1 MEGPNGVELAGVG
14 SRFVSYLV
22 DAIILAVIG
31 YGLAFVLMAIGASYM
46 PAMYMP
52 TLVGLVYFT
61 YFFGT
66 GQTPGMKVMN
76 IKLIRTDGDPE
87 IGYGKGFLRWIG
99 MQISALVIGLGFL
112 WILIDKNKQGWH
124 DKIADVY
131 VVAANR

>member
-1 MEGPNGVELAGVG
+1 MEGPNGTELAGVG
-14 SRFVSYLV
+14 SRFVSYLI
-22 DAIILAVIG
+22 DAIIINLIG
-31 YGLAFVLMAIGASYM
+31 YALMFALVAVGASYM
-46 PAMYMP
+46 PAMYAPM
-52 TLVGLVYFT
+52 LIGLAYFT
-61 YFFGT
+61 YFFGS

-76 IKLIRTDGDPE
+76 IKLIRTDGDPA

-99 MQISALVIGLGFL
+99 MLISAMVIGLGFL

>member
-1 MEGPNGVELAGVG
+1 MEGPNGTELAGVG
-14 SRFVSYLV
+14 SRFVSYLI
-22 DAIILAVIG
+22 DAIIINVIG
-31 YGLAFVLMAIGASYM
+31 YVLMF
-46 PAMYMP
+46 
-52 TLVGLVYFT
+52 TLVAVGADYMSASLIGLPCGLVYFT
-61 YFFGT
+61 YFFGS

-99 MQISALVIGLGFL
+99 MLISALVIGLGFL

-131 VVAANR
+131 VVAASR

>member
-1 MEGPNGVELAGVG
+1 MLALLAISVTSTSVSLVGV
-14 SRFVSYLV
+14 
-22 DAIILAVIG
+22 
-31 YGLAFVLMAIGASYM
+31 
-46 PAMYMP
+46 PC
-52 TLVGLVYFT
+52 GLVYFT

-99 MQISALVIGLGFL
+99 MLISALVPCLGFL

>member
-1 MEGPNGVELAGVG
+1 MEGPNGMELAGVG
-14 SRFVSYLV
+14 SRFVSYLI

-46 PAMYMP
+46 SAMYVPM
-52 TLVGLVYFT
+52 LCGLVYFT
-61 YFFGT
+61 YFFGI
-66 GQTPGMKVMN
+66 GQTPGMEAMN
-76 IKLIRTDGDPE
+76 IKLTRTDGDPE

-99 MQISALVIGLGFL
+99 MQISALVLCLGFL

-124 DKIADVY
+124 DKIAGVY

>member
-1 MEGPNGVELAGVG
+1 MEGPNGMELAGVG

-22 DAIILAVIG
+22 DSIIVAVIG
-31 YGLAFVLMAIGASYM
+31 YALTFVLVAIGVDYMSASFM
-46 PAMYMP
+46 GVPC
-52 TLVGLVYFT
+52 GLVYYT
-61 YFFGT
+61 YFFGS

-76 IKLIRTDGDPE
+76 IKLIRTDGDPV

-99 MQISALVIGLGFL
+99 MLISALVLCLGYL

-124 DKIADVY
+124 DKIAGVY

>member
-1 MEGPNGVELAGVG
+1 MEGPNGMELAGVG

-22 DAIILAVIG
+22 DSIILAVIG
-31 YGLAFVLMAIGASYM
+31 YGLAFVIMAIGASYM
-46 PAMYMP
+46 PAMYAP
-52 TLVGLVYFT
+52 ILVGLAYFT
-61 YFFGT
+61 YFFGS

-76 IKLIRTDGDPE
+76 IKLIRTDGDSE